1 LPTARLD
8 YHLVHTAI
16 PDRIP
21 KWNSLGVF
29 LGRHKNRL
37 ASFADQ
43 ISNGREFTSL
53 ARDI

>member
-8 YHLVHTAI
+8 YHLAHTAI
-16 PDRIP
+16 PGRIP

-29 LGRHKNRL
+29 LDRYKHRL

-43 ISNGREFTSL
+43 ISNGREFMPL